1 LQKAPPGEVYN
12 IGGCNEKANL
22 EVIDVILK
30 RLDKPKSLIRHVT
43 DRPGH
48 DRRYAIDAGKIIAE
62 LGWKPSVDFEEGMNK
77 TIGWYLHNQDW
88 LSNVVSGDYQ
98 KYYESMYGNR

>member
-1 LQKAPPGEVYN
+1 
-12 IGGCNEKANL
+12 
-22 EVIDVILK
+22 
-30 RLDKPKSLIRHVT
+30 
-43 DRPGH
+43 
-48 DRRYAIDAGKIIAE
+48 
-62 LGWKPSVDFEEGMNK
+62 MNK